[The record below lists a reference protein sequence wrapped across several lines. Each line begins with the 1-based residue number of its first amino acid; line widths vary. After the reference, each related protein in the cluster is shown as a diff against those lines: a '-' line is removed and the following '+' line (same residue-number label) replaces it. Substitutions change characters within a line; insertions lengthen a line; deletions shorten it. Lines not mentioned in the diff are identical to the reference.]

1 MLTSTGLIMLNP
13 ALWKAFVIAFGL
25 VIGSFLNVVIARLPH
40 GESVIHPRSRCPS
53 CSKPIAWYDNFPV
66 LSYLL
71 LRGKCRSCSAQ
82 ISVRYPVVELLC
94 ALLFLA
100 VATKFPPSWLL
111 VARDWPFVAMLL
123 AITFIDIDHRI
134 IPDELSL
141 GGLVLG
147 LLTAWWVPGFGLWNA
162 VFGALL
168 GYGVFFLMSWFYY
181 RWKGKI
187 GLGGGDVK
195 LLAMMGAFLGPIGV
209 FHVVLISSIVGS
221 VIGISYGF
229 ILQRRGQADSLMA
242 VAIPFGPFLVIG
254 ALYVYLLGDVLG
266 LPVQL

>member
-1 MLTSTGLIMLNP
+1 MMMSSTISQLP
-13 ALWKAFVIAFGL
+13 DWLWKAFVIVFGL
-25 VIGSFLNVVIARLPH
+25 IIGSFLNVVIARLPH
-40 GESVIHPRSRCPS
+40 GESIIRPSSRCPS
-53 CSKPIAWYDNFPV
+53 CSQPIAWYDNIPV

-71 LRGKCRSCSAQ
+71 LRGKCRRCSAS

-94 ALLFLA
+94 AVLFLA
-100 VATKFPPSWLL
+100 VAMKFPPSWLL

-147 LLTAWWVPGFGLWNA
+147 LLTAYWVPGFGLWSA

-195 LLAMMGAFLGPIGV
+195 LLAMMGAYLGPAGV
-209 FHVVLISSIVGS
+209 FHVVLISSLAGS
-221 VIGISYGF
+221 LIGLSYAF
-229 ILQRRGQADSLMA
+229 VLQRRGQTDSLMA

>member
-1 MLTSTGLIMLNP
+1 
-13 ALWKAFVIAFGL
+13 
-25 VIGSFLNVVIARLPH
+25 VV
-40 GESVIHPRSRCPS
+40 
-53 CSKPIAWYDNFPV
+53 
-66 LSYLL
+66 
-71 LRGKCRSCSAQ
+71 
-82 ISVRYPVVELLC
+82 
-94 ALLFLA
+94 
-100 VATKFPPSWLL
+100 
-111 VARDWPFVAMLL
+111 RDLPFVAMLL

-141 GGLVLG
+141 GGLALG
-147 LLTAWWVPGFGLWNA
+147 LATAYWVPGFGLWSA
-162 VFGALL
+162 IFGALI

-181 RWKGKI
+181 RWKGNV

-195 LLAMMGAFLGPIGV
+195 LLAMLGAYLGPTGV
-209 FHVVLISSIVGS
+209 FHVVLISSLAGS
-221 VIGISYGF
+221 LIGLSYAF